1 MFLTSGAASLSGV
14 QPRRL
19 ERIRPLL
26 RSGLVVSKK
35 EEADSLVK
43 RL

>member
-1 MFLTSGAASLSGV
+1 
-14 QPRRL
+14 L

-26 RSGLVVSKK
+26 CSGLVVSKK

>member
-1 MFLTSGAASLSGV
+1 MFLTSGAASLSEV

-19 ERIRPLL
+19 EGMRPLL
-26 RSGLVVSKK
+26 RSGFCRFKK

>member
-1 MFLTSGAASLSGV
+1 MFLTSGAQSLSEV

-19 ERIRPLL
+19 EGIRPLL
-26 RSGLVVSKK
+26 CSGFVVSKK

>member
-1 MFLTSGAASLSGV
+1 MK
-14 QPRRL
+14 
-19 ERIRPLL
+19 PLL
-26 RSGLVVSKK
+26 RSGFVVSKK